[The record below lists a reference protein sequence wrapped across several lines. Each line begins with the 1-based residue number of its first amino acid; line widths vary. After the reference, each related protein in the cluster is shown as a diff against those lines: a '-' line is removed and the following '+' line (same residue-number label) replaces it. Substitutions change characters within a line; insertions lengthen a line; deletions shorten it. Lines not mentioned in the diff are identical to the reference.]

1 MINKNS
7 KPIDSPTIN
16 AGLSTNNEKLP
27 PQMTPLPDIF
37 FLKKIKLIISEKV
50 RLKIRKYETGFVSLL
65 IVLLKLNKS
74 TVMKIDAIIGSPGTN
89 QARFNN
95 IDFSQ
100 ASFYMQLYLVEL
112 VLGVQEKQD
121 QKKLKKK

>member
-27 PQMTPLPDIF
+27 PQTTPLPDIF
-37 FLKKIKLIISEKV
+37 FLKKIKLIISEKI

-100 ASFYMQLYLVEL
+100 ASFYMQL
-112 VLGVQEKQD
+112 
-121 QKKLKKK
+121 